1 MFKTRQ
7 LQKCIFQNIPSLSWK
22 ISKKPSKSI
31 FTNFSLAN
39 KMWHTLALSTD
50 RGKGYYESI
59 KQNTNVVIAFT
70 INIID
75 AT

>member
-1 MFKTRQ
+1 MEN
-7 LQKCIFQNIPSLSWK
+7 FQETIE
-22 ISKKPSKSI
+22 I
-31 FTNFSLAN
+31 NFSSAN

-50 RGKGYYESI
+50 RGKGHYESI